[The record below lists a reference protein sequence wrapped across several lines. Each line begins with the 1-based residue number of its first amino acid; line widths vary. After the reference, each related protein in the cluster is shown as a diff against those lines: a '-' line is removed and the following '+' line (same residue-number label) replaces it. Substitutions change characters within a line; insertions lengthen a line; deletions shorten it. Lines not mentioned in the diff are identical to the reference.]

1 MSWIHYFFS
10 ALAFVLTKKKKEALA
25 FESNVMRHNVHVS
38 LDCLCIATNL
48 YLEQC
53 WYYNN
58 FCHNLS
64 CEELWVIKMWTH
76 IHSQIFSPLTT
87 YHIMSCDKSCMKYY
101 NINIAIIFKV
111 FLFIFGNRYT
121 YNYKLLNNYFNF

>member
-1 MSWIHYFFS
+1 MNPHTLKF
-10 ALAFVLTKKKKEALA
+10 
-25 FESNVMRHNVHVS
+25 
-38 LDCLCIATNL
+38 
-48 YLEQC
+48 
-53 WYYNN
+53 
-58 FCHNLS
+58 
-64 CEELWVIKMWTH
+64 
-76 IHSQIFSPLTT
+76 FSPLTT